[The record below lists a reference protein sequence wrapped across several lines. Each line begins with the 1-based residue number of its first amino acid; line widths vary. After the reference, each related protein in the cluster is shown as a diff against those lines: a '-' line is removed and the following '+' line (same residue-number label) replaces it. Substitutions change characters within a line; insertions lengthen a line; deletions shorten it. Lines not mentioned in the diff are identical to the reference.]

1 MHIHMHMAKNVALS
15 DDIYKTLER
24 LKHGDESFSAVI
36 RRLVDEKEPKPNWRN
51 FVGVWKDDKEIAK
64 IFDKILEDR
73 HKVYR
78 RQFKW

>member
-15 DDIYKTLER
+15 NNAYSTLEKMKR
-24 LKHGDESFSAVI
+24 GDESFSDVVM
-36 RRLVDEKEPKPNWRN
+36 RLANKEARPNIMD
-51 FVGVWKDDKEIAK
+51 FAGIWKDDNEIEK
-64 IFDKILEDR
+64 IFDKILKDR